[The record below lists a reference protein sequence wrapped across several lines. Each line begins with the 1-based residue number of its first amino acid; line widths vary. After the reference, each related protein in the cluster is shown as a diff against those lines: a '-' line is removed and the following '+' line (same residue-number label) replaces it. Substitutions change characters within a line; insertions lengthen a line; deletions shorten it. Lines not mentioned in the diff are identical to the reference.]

1 MNHAVKRKLIVF
13 SALAIVLVLAA
24 VFSRQLCPYDP
35 YYQNYD
41 AVLEAPGRAHPFG
54 TDQFGRDMLSR
65 VLAGSTV
72 SIFSALILVGVI
84 SAAGTAVGVVSGY
97 FGKAADGILMRIS
110 DVCQAFPGLV
120 FALAIAAVLNGGIGS
135 AVLALAVVSWP
146 KYARIARSQTLSVK
160 SSDYIASARL
170 AGCRPMQ
177 VIFRHVLPNIAG
189 QILVTAVLDI
199 GTMMMEIAGLSFL
212 GLGAEPPMAEWGSMM
227 SQGRSM
233 LLLYPWVVLTPG
245 IGIFVSVA
253 VFNLLGDAV
262 RDCMDPRSA
271 GRKQEAENDKK
282 NHSASSD
289 SGVSGRFPVRMRR
302 KPGGGGGT
310 ERGE

>member
-1 MNHAVKRKLIVF
+1 MNRTVRRKLIFF
-13 SALAIVLVLAA
+13 SALAAALVLAA

-35 YYQNYD
+35 SYQNYD
-41 AVLEAPGRAHPFG
+41 AVLEAPSRAHPFG

-65 VLAGSTV
+65 VLAGAAT
-72 SIFSALILVGVI
+72 SIFSALVLVGII
-84 SAAGTAVGVVSGY
+84 SVAGTAIGVICGY
-97 FGKAADGILMRIS
+97 SGKAVDGILMRIS
-110 DVCQAFPGLV
+110 DICLDFPGLV
-120 FALAIAAVLNGGIGS
+120 FALAIAAVLNGGIGN

-170 AGCRPMQ
+170 AGSRPLQ
-177 VIFRHVLPNIAG
+177 IIFRHILPNIAG

-212 GLGAEPPMAEWGSMM
+212 GLGAKPPMAEWGSMM

-245 IGIFVSVA
+245 IGIFVSVS

-271 GRKQEAENDKK
+271 GRKREN
-282 NHSASSD
+282 
-289 SGVSGRFPVRMRR
+289 
-302 KPGGGGGT
+302 GGGK
-310 ERGE
+310 